1 MEWVTLG
8 TALFS
13 AFRMK
18 MLIWSLIA
26 IVVTVTVPLI
36 SIVNSIGR
44 AEGHNELEHL
54 FHQLLQG
61 STWSI
66 YVSIGYLYLLIW
78 WVLFFSRNKKRN
90 NNKATLHT

>member
-1 MEWVTLG
+1 MVWVTLG

-13 AFRMK
+13 AFHMK
-18 MLIWSLIA
+18 MLIWSVIA
-26 IVVTVTVPLI
+26 IFVTVTVPLI
-36 SIVNSIGR
+36 SILNSIGR

-54 FHQLLQG
+54 FNQLLQG